1 MAKKIYLSQIQ
12 AKIDRLQRERKQVL
26 EHLGLL
32 DGKIKTLKE
41 AIKIMAEE
49 ALSNANEYNT
59 ELYTYRTYKRH
70 FHGKL
75 RQLLLVE
82 LKSEPDRYFT
92 VNELIERVLIKC
104 EQESIIHPQHTVSM
118 RAALKYW
125 LDKDVIE
132 HLEINVVDVKWKFKD
147 N

>member
-59 ELYTYRTYKRH
+59 ELYTYHTYKRH

-104 EQESIIHPQHTVSM
+104 EQEPIIHPQHTVSM

-132 HLEINVVDVKWKFKD
+132 RLEINVVDVKWKFKD

>member
-70 FHGKL
+70 FHGKF

-104 EQESIIHPQHTVSM
+104 EQEPIIHPQHTVSM

-132 HLEINVVDVKWKFKD
+132 RLEINVVDVKWKFKD

>member
-1 MAKKIYLSQIQ
+1 MEKKIYLSQIQ

-49 ALSNANEYNT
+49 SLSNANEYNT

-70 FHGKL
+70 FNGKL
-75 RQLLLVE
+75 RQFLLVE
-82 LKSEPDRYFT
+82 LKSEPDCYFT

-104 EQESIIHPQHTVSM
+104 GQEPIIHPQHTVSM

-125 LDKDVIE
+125 LDKDVV
-132 HLEINVVDVKWKFKD
+132 NV
-147 N
+147 